1 MGRVVAGLTW
11 IVWAVGLMA
20 PCCADEIDF
29 ASDVFPILRRR
40 CVECH
45 GAGLQ
50 ESGLRLDDGPA
61 LRAAKVVAGGQLE
74 HSELWRRV
82 TLGDDS
88 DERMPPTGDRLPAA
102 ELAVLRSW
110 IQQGAAVPE
119 DFQPPPHWA
128 WQVPVRPQLP
138 EGLTGA
144 AAIDRLVQQRLVA
157 AGLEAAPAAPPAVL
171 LRRLSFDL
179 IGLPPSVEQ
188 VEAFERDPSAE
199 HYARLVE
206 QLLASPQFGERW
218 ARHWLDLA
226 RYADSHGFQR
236 DDLREIWAWRDWVI
250 RALNAD
256 LPFDQFTIEQLAGDL
271 LPNPTESQRI
281 ATGFHRCTPVNV
293 EAGSLPEETRAEQ
306 LIDRVN
312 TTATV
317 WLGATLEC
325 AQCHDHK
332 YDPFTQSDYYRLLA
346 FFNQTAIE
354 ADRQNPNQP
363 SSIAFIGP
371 ELTLSHPDRDAR
383 RREVTERLAALRAE
397 LQIPDSNSSQA
408 RTSQAETSRRDR
420 KRRGAVAGVNNAA
433 AARGEQATLPAGVR
447 ETVLQLTDFQ
457 SQGVTDEWRL
467 LEDGSLLITGADP
480 PATDLYSM
488 TIRDIP
494 SDIRAI
500 RLDALTHADLQGR
513 GPGRGSADRP
523 NFVLHEMIVELEE
536 PGGRRRQLEFSTAWS
551 DFAQQNWGAAGAVD
565 GRPKT
570 GWAIAPQFGR
580 DHFLIAVLR
589 EPLQAKA
596 GAVLRVQLQQNF
608 GSARTL
614 GRFRLTGISG
624 GLPEQPA
631 AASEELGQQQQTQ
644 ELTALERELESL
656 RPETSL
662 VMVEQSEL
670 RENYIYERGDYRR
683 KGAVVEPGIPG
694 FLTPPST
701 ANAPAVLR
709 TRLDLA
715 RWLVSRENPLA
726 ARAAVNRWWAELFG
740 EGLVSTPE
748 DFGVKG
754 DPPSHPELLDWLALE
769 LMDSGWSMKHVL
781 RQIVLSRTYQQSSVQ
796 TSAGRQV
803 DERNRLLWR
812 GPAFRMDAE
821 MIRDNLLAVSGL
833 LSLKQFGPPIR
844 PPQPDGLWAKV
855 GGTQYEYRVSEGE
868 DLWRRGIYV
877 VLKRSAMHPSLMTF
891 DGPARLNCTV
901 RRSRT
906 NTPQQALAL
915 LNDPVSVSAA
925 RALGLRVLRE
935 LPAGTDEERL
945 ERAFRLCVAR
955 RPRAEELSVLAG
967 LLAAQRAAFGSRP
980 ADAIVIAGQ
989 KALSS
994 VEDPV
999 VASVIEHAAWSS
1011 VAAVLLNL
1019 HETVTK
1025 N

>member
-1 MGRVVAGLTW
+1 MGRLVTGFTLIA
-11 IVWAVGLMA
+11 WAWGSA
-20 PCCADEIDF
+20 ASGCADEVQF
-29 ASDVFPILRRR
+29 ADEVFPILRRR

-50 ESGLRLDDGPA
+50 EAGLRFDDGA
-61 LRAAKVVAGGQLE
+61 VLRGAAVITAGHPE
-74 HSELWRRV
+74 TSELWRRV
-82 TLGDDS
+82 TLSDDN
-88 DERMPPTGDRLPAA
+88 EGRMPPTGDRLSAA

-110 IQQGAAVPE
+110 IEQGAVVPE

-128 WQVPVRPQLP
+128 WQTPQRPRLP
-138 EGLTGA
+138 DGLEDNVTAGSPAAGA
-144 AAIDRLVQQRLVA
+144 AVIDWLVQQRLAA
-157 AGLEAAPAAPPAVL
+157 AGLDASPPAPPAVL
-171 LRRLSFDL
+171 LRRLSLDL
-179 IGLPPSVEQ
+179 IGLPPDPEL
-188 VEAFERDPSAE
+188 VEAFERDPSEE

-236 DDLREIWAWRDWVI
+236 DDLREVWAWRDWVI
-250 RALNAD
+250 QSMNAD

-271 LPNPTESQRI
+271 LPNATESQRV

-312 TTATV
+312 TTGAV

-346 FFNQTAIE
+346 FFNQTALE
-354 ADRQNPNQP
+354 ADRRDPDQP

-371 ELTLSHPDRDAR
+371 ELALSNPERDAR
-383 RREVTERLAALRAE
+383 RREVTEQLEALRAK
-397 LQIPDSNSSQA
+397 LQGEPGRAQP
-408 RTSQAETSRRDR
+408 ETLRGNRR
-420 KRRGAVAGVNNAA
+420 RRGSPAA
-433 AARGEQATLPAGVR
+433 ASTPAASTSPAALQ

-457 SQGVTDEWRL
+457 SEGVTDEWRVL
-467 LEDGSLLITGADP
+467 DDGSLLITGGDP
-480 PATDLYSM
+480 PATDTYSM
-488 TIRDIP
+488 VIREIP
-494 SDIRAI
+494 GDIRAI
-500 RLDALTHADLQGR
+500 RLDALTHDDLPGR
-513 GPGRGSADRP
+513 GPGRGSAERP
-523 NFVLHEMIVELEE
+523 NFVLHELVVELESSN
-536 PGGRRRQLEFSTAWS
+536 GRRRPVAFTTAWS
-551 DFAQQNWGAAGAVD
+551 DFAQQNWDAAGVVD
-565 GRPKT
+565 GRPET

-589 EPLQAKA
+589 EPLSAAA
-596 GAVLRVQLQQNF
+596 GEVLRVRLQQNF
-608 GSARTL
+608 GTARTL
-614 GRFRLTGISG
+614 GRFRLTAISG
-624 GLPEQPA
+624 GVPERAESSGPDRAQQVQQR
-631 AASEELGQQQQTQ
+631 ELA
-644 ELTALERELESL
+644 ALERELESL
-656 RPETSL
+656 KPEKTL
-662 VMVEQSEL
+662 VMVEQSEP
-670 RENYIYERGDYRR
+670 RENYIFERGDYRR
-683 KGAVVEPGIPG
+683 KGAAVEPGIPE
-694 FLTPPST
+694 FLSPPTSSG
-701 ANAPAVLR
+701 NPPAVFR

-754 DPPSHPELLDWLALE
+754 DPPGHPELLDWLAVE
-769 LMDSGWSMKHVL
+769 LMDHGWSMKHLL
-781 RQIVLSRTYQQSSVQ
+781 RQIVHSSTYRQSSVQ

-844 PPQPDGLWAKV
+844 PPQPEGLWAKV
-855 GGTQYEYRVSEGE
+855 GGTQYEYRPSEGE

-891 DGPARLNCTV
+891 DGSARLSCTV
-901 RRSRT
+901 RRTRT

-915 LNDPVSVSAA
+915 LNDPVSVAAA
-925 RALGLRVLRE
+925 RALGSRVLRE
-935 LPAGTDEERL
+935 LPEGTDEARL
-945 ERAFRLCVAR
+945 ERAFRLCTAR
-955 RPRAEELSVLAG
+955 RPRVEELSVLAE
-967 LLAAQRAAFGSRP
+967 LLAAQRAAFAQRP
-980 ADAIVIAGQ
+980 ADAAMIAG
-989 KALSS
+989 AVSAITGGGES
-994 VEDPV
+994 
-999 VASVIEHAAWSS
+999 AAAAIEQAAWSS

-1019 HETVTK
+1019 HETITK